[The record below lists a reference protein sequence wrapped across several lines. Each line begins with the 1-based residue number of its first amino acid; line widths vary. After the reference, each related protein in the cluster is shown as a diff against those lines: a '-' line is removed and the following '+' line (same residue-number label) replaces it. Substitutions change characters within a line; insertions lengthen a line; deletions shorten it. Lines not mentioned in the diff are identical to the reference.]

1 MFIAHL
7 PAGWLLAR
15 RFDDRRARVAF
26 LAGAVA
32 PDLDLIW
39 WYLVDGGAVHHHR
52 YFTHLPL
59 VWVLA
64 ALGASVLLRAG
75 SRPIALAL
83 CGGVLL
89 HIALD
94 SVAGDVA
101 WLWPFDQRL
110 FSMVT
115 VPTTDA
121 HWLVSFATHWTFG
134 IEIALVVVA
143 AAVALRRRPRR

>member
-15 RFDDRRARVAF
+15 RLDDRRARIALLV
-26 LAGAVA
+26 GAVA
-32 PDLDLIW
+32 PDLDLAW
-39 WYLVDGGAVHHHR
+39 WYLVDDGAVHHHR

-59 VWVLA
+59 VWLLA
-64 ALGASVLLRAG
+64 AAAASLVPRAG
-75 SRPIALAL
+75 TRRSALAV

-89 HIALD
+89 HITLD

-101 WLWPFDQRL
+101 WLWPFDHRL

-115 VPTTDA
+115 VPATNA
-121 HWLVSFATHWTFG
+121 HWVVSFATHWTFG
-134 IEIALVVVA
+134 IEAALVIGA
-143 AAVALRRRPRR
+143 AATWMRSHRS